1 MSRAERRLLVH
12 EAVFGAFLL
21 VMWLRLVH
29 AQGFLASASLVY
41 LVTLAVNVAVVGW
54 TLREPTMLRWRLRLA
69 FYPVAMNLLFQHM
82 RTAIPQVHPE
92 RLDPALLAIDRWLLG
107 ETPALALEPWVRPW
121 LTDLMSFCYF
131 LFLPYLGFSLIY
143 YFVAPLALAQR
154 FWAGLFTLYGIGF
167 LGYSLV
173 PAAGPWVHMAGE
185 FAVPLTGGW
194 MTELNAR
201 VIGAGSNGVDVFPSL
216 HCAVSTYLLVF
227 DWRHRRWRFAAY
239 VLPCIGLW
247 VSTVYLRYHYF
258 IDLVA
263 GFALAAAALA
273 VSRRFEPTAR
283 PQQEGESR

>member
-1 MSRAERRLLVH
+1 MARAEPRLLVH

-29 AQGFLASASLVY
+29 AQGLLASASLVY
-41 LVTLAVNVAVVGW
+41 LATLAVNAAVIGW
-54 TLREPTMLRWRLRLA
+54 TLRGPTMLRWRMRLA

-82 RTAIPQVHPE
+82 RVAIPQVRPE
-92 RLDPALLAIDRWLLG
+92 RLDAALLAVDRWLLG

-131 LFLPYLGFSLIY
+131 LFLPYLALSLLY

-173 PAAGPWVHMAGE
+173 PAAGPWVHVSGE
-185 FAVPLTGGW
+185 FSVPLAGGW
-194 MTELNAR
+194 MTGLNAR

-216 HCAVSTYLLVF
+216 HCAVSAYLLVF
-227 DWRHRRWRFAAY
+227 DWRHKRWRFAAY
-239 VLPCIGLW
+239 LLPCVGLW
-247 VSTVYLRYHYF
+247 ASTVYLRYHYF

-263 GFALAAAALA
+263 GFALAAAALEVA
-273 VSRRFEPTAR
+273 RRFEPTSSPDRGEAR
-283 PQQEGESR
+283 

>member
-1 MSRAERRLLVH
+1 MARAEPRLLVH

-29 AQGFLASASLVY
+29 AQGLLASASLVY
-41 LVTLAVNVAVVGW
+41 LATLAVNAAVIGW
-54 TLREPTMLRWRLRLA
+54 TLRGPTMLRWRMRLA

-82 RTAIPQVHPE
+82 RVAIPQVRPE
-92 RLDPALLAIDRWLLG
+92 RLDAALLAVDRWLLG

-131 LFLPYLGFSLIY
+131 LFLPYLALSLLY

-173 PAAGPWVHMAGE
+173 PAAGPWVHVSGE
-185 FAVPLTGGW
+185 FSVPLAGGW
-194 MTELNAR
+194 MTRLNAR

-216 HCAVSTYLLVF
+216 HCAVSAYLLVF
-227 DWRHRRWRFAAY
+227 DWRHKRWRFAAY
-239 VLPCIGLW
+239 LLPCVGLW
-247 VSTVYLRYHYF
+247 ASTVYLRYHYF

-263 GFALAAAALA
+263 GFALAAAALEVA
-273 VSRRFEPTAR
+273 RRFEPTSSPDRGEAR
-283 PQQEGESR
+283 

>member
-1 MSRAERRLLVH
+1 MPGAERRLLVH
-12 EAVFGAFLL
+12 EAVFGTFLL

-29 AQGFLASASLVY
+29 AQGLLASASLAY
-41 LVTLAVNVAVVGW
+41 LATIVVNVALIGW
-54 TLREPTMLRWRLRLA
+54 THREPTMLRWRLRLA
-69 FYPVAMNLLFQHM
+69 FYAVAMNLLFQHM
-82 RTAIPQVHPE
+82 RVAIPQVHPG
-92 RLDPALLAIDRWLLG
+92 RLDTELLAIDRWLLG

-121 LTDLMSFCYF
+121 LTDVMSFCYF
-131 LFLPYLGFSLIY
+131 LFLPYLGISLLY

-173 PAAGPWVHMAGE
+173 PAAGPWVHMAEE
-185 FAVPLTGGW
+185 FSVPLTGGW

-216 HCAVSTYLLVF
+216 HCAVSAYLLVF
-227 DWRHRRWRFAAY
+227 DWWHKRWRFAAY
-239 VLPCIGLW
+239 VLPCVGLW

-263 GFALAAAALA
+263 GFALAALALA
-273 VSRRFEPTAR
+273 IVRRFEPTVPPDR
-283 PQQEGESR
+283 GESR

>member
-1 MSRAERRLLVH
+1 M
-12 EAVFGAFLL
+12 
-21 VMWLRLVH
+21 
-29 AQGFLASASLVY
+29 
-41 LVTLAVNVAVVGW
+41 
-54 TLREPTMLRWRLRLA
+54 
-69 FYPVAMNLLFQHM
+69 
-82 RTAIPQVHPE
+82 
-92 RLDPALLAIDRWLLG
+92 
-107 ETPALALEPWVRPW
+107 
-121 LTDLMSFCYF
+121 
-131 LFLPYLGFSLIY
+131 
-143 YFVAPLALAQR
+143 
-154 FWAGLFTLYGIGF
+154 LYGIGF

-216 HCAVSTYLLVF
+216 HCAVSAYLLVF

-273 VSRRFEPTAR
+273 VARRFEPAAR
-283 PQQEGESR
+283 PQEEGESR